1 MNNILL
7 DPLPHEWNGYQVN
20 TSFRIGIQAF
30 LVRDDKELADWEK
43 TNVILYLLFE
53 DDDGNLREHPV
64 GTDLES
70 CINWFLNGWYHDR
83 QSGGRQEKRLIDYD
97 IDQYRI
103 FADFMQI
110 YAINLNTAD
119 MHFWKFMGL
128 LWNMPYKYSS
138 FLQVIEIRKKA
149 ITGKMGSEEKKMI
162 REAKIVY
169 ELEQP
174 GQEYSQEE
182 KDKID
187 AYDRMMARMKHKE
200 Q

>member
-119 MHFWKFMGL
+119 MHFWEFMGL

-149 ITGKMGSEEKKMI
+149 ITGKMGQEEKKMI
-162 REAKIVY
+162 REAKNVY
-169 ELEQP
+169 ELEQIA
-174 GQEYSQEE
+174 QEKS
-182 KDKID
+182 K
-187 AYDRMMARMKHKE
+187 
-200 Q
+200 